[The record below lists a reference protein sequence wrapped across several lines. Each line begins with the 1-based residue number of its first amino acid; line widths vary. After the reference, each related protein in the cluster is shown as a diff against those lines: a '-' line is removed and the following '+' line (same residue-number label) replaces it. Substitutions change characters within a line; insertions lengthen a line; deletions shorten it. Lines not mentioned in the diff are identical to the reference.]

1 MTNLTSLEENV
12 LQSVDPAELWR
23 SVEYLSQVDR
33 TSATEGEY
41 EAVDWLAAKLAEYGV
56 SCEVHEFEG
65 YLSFPI
71 RATLRILAPEQREIR
86 AKTRAFGAN
95 TPPQGLEG
103 ELVFVPS
110 SVAGI
115 GFQAL
120 DNQYE
125 GYDVRGKIVLSP
137 RGGPDGVYDA
147 MKAGAIAHIHYW
159 PSPEDA
165 IHEMIA
171 TTVWGAPTPESAP
184 RIPSIPSISVNN
196 ESGLYLRS
204 LCEQGPVKVRLLA
217 QTETGWRKLKL
228 PVATIPAA
236 EETEDYFLVGGH
248 LDAWYVGVTDNATG
262 SAAMLELAR
271 ILHAH
276 RDQLKRGV
284 KVGWWVGHSYGRYS
298 GSTWYCDNFY
308 NDLRRNCVGYMDI
321 DSPGV
326 KGATVYDEV
335 SAMAENWHIVEGC
348 IRDVT
353 GTQAGRE
360 RPPRAGDY
368 SFHGAGLPAMFML
381 MGNLPKEQ
389 RFNVGGSGMGWWWHT
404 EYDTLEWADAGV
416 LAQDTKIYALAI
428 LRIIQSTVLPYRH
441 AAAADEFIAALTDI
455 ERETAG
461 RFDLAPVQQALVGLK
476 AAAEAAD
483 AALPTIPAESAEAA
497 NRLILQVERAL
508 IPINY
513 SRCED
518 TDHDPAMYHPVF
530 PLIDDARKLAHMDP
544 ASDEY
549 GFMRT
554 RLVRSRNRVLQ
565 SFETATEALREL
577 AALAA

>member
-1 MTNLTSLEENV
+1 MTDLTSLEESV
-12 LQSVDPAELWR
+12 LQSVDSAELWR

-41 EAVDWLAAKLAEYGV
+41 EAVDWLAAKLAEYGI
-56 SCEVHEFEG
+56 SYEVHEFEG

-171 TTVWGAPTPESAP
+171 TTVWGAPTPESAS

-236 EETEDYFLVGGH
+236 EETGDYFLVGGH

-298 GSTWYCDNFY
+298 GLDVVLRQLLQRPAPATALATWTSIRPGSRARQSTTRSARWPRTGTSSRAVFA
-308 NDLRRNCVGYMDI
+308 M
-321 DSPGV
+321 SPGRRPV
-326 KGATVYDEV
+326 ASARRARAT
-335 SAMAENWHIVEGC
+335 
-348 IRDVT
+348 T
-353 GTQAGRE
+353 
-360 RPPRAGDY
+360 

-389 RFNVGGSGMGWWWHT
+389 RFNVGGSGMGWWWHA
-404 EYDTLEWADAGV
+404 EYDTLEVGRCGRAGAGYEDLCPCHPADH
-416 LAQDTKIYALAI
+416 
-428 LRIIQSTVLPYRH
+428 P
-441 AAAADEFIAALTDI
+441 E
-455 ERETAG
+455 
-461 RFDLAPVQQALVGLK
+461 
-476 AAAEAAD
+476 
-483 AALPTIPAESAEAA
+483 
-497 NRLILQVERAL
+497 
-508 IPINY
+508 
-513 SRCED
+513 
-518 TDHDPAMYHPVF
+518 HDPAPIVMP
-530 PLIDDARKLAHMDP
+530 RW
-544 ASDEY
+544 
-549 GFMRT
+549 RT
-554 RLVRSRNRVLQ
+554 SSSRP
-565 SFETATEALREL
+565 
-577 AALAA
+577 